1 MRSLTFCTNGT
12 FAQRRGYR
20 CTRSRWQAR
29 TGPKQ
34 SRVSRAVVAVV
45 TGQSEREAE
54 SRAGV
59 MVVAAAAAAVAAA
72 AAIVAG
78 VSSLRENGWVRSGAG
93 MKAGAGWSADA
104 ASFATAH

>member
-59 MVVAAAAAAVAAA
+59 MVVVAAAAVAA